1 MSANRQNVKRGPP
14 PIPPSYQRD
23 LHPRLNPKLQKDI
36 QARIQLPVKPPPLP
50 KRINC
55 QSKSKPHA
63 KKKQSSIS
71 KPQYV
76 PEPNIPRRGSTE
88 RHTSK
93 ALPLLP
99 TSQQPTSQE
108 ASNRREKKPMQS
120 RLVPTSPMAELLNI
134 ESNNFYPQQ
143 DLPEGPRNLGV
154 QPCQNKNRR
163 LNRPPVEI
171 HVDASHDKTGFTTQ
185 RYLNIEDDSKIH
197 SNNSEHTR
205 SPGYNVLT
213 QEYRPDPPSAQK
225 PNFRIRESRTN
236 SMEQRPIVETPWN
249 SRQTQ
254 FSLPDSSSCSEYVY
268 EEIDNDYDDMVDA
281 DSLQSKF
288 PAKLKDTKEQIIK
301 IKKFTLDGVRKILHT
316 LSPTK
321 ELPSCNSTFDCRM
334 EEYTQVKGCIPQSEA
349 TVLNNYSWY
358 KGKMKRSEAENI
370 LRKKQEEGSFVVRD
384 SDNHP
389 YTLHVYHKGD
399 VRSFRIITIPNAS
412 YSLDGFDLHTF
423 LSVPELIHLTK

>member
-1 MSANRQNVKRGPP
+1 MFANRQNVNRGPS

-23 LHPRLNPKLQKDI
+23 LHPRLNSKLQKEI

-50 KRINC
+50 ERINC
-55 QSKSKPHA
+55 QSKYKQHA
-63 KKKQSSIS
+63 KKQSLIS
-71 KPQYV
+71 KPRYA

-93 ALPLLP
+93 ALPPLP

-108 ASNRREKKPMQS
+108 VSNSCEKKPKQY
-120 RLVPTSPMAELLNI
+120 RLVSTSPLAELLNI

-154 QPCQNKNRR
+154 QPFQNNNRR

-171 HVDASHDKTGFTTQ
+171 PVDASHDKTGFTAQ
-185 RYLNIEDDSKIH
+185 RYLNIEEDSKIH
-197 SNNSEHTR
+197 THR
-205 SPGYNVLT
+205 PGYNVLN

-225 PNFRIRESRTN
+225 PNFRIQESRTN

-254 FSLPDSSSCSEYVY
+254 FSLPDSSSSSEYVY
-268 EEIDNDYDDMVDA
+268 EEIDNDYDDMVDV
-281 DSLQSKF
+281 DSLPSKF

-321 ELPSCNSTFDCRM
+321 ESASCNSTCDCRM

-370 LRKKQEEGSFVVRD
+370 LRKKQEVHLSCEI
-384 SDNHP
+384 
-389 YTLHVYHKGD
+389 LIII
-399 VRSFRIITIPNAS
+399 RIHCTYIIKAMFG
-412 YSLDGFDLHTF
+412 LL
-423 LSVPELIHLTK
+423 E

>member
-1 MSANRQNVKRGPP
+1 
-14 PIPPSYQRD
+14 
-23 LHPRLNPKLQKDI
+23 
-36 QARIQLPVKPPPLP
+36 
-50 KRINC
+50 
-55 QSKSKPHA
+55 
-63 KKKQSSIS
+63 
-71 KPQYV
+71 
-76 PEPNIPRRGSTE
+76 
-88 RHTSK
+88 
-93 ALPLLP
+93 
-99 TSQQPTSQE
+99 
-108 ASNRREKKPMQS
+108 MQS

-254 FSLPDSSSCSEYVY
+254 FSLPG
-268 EEIDNDYDDMVDA
+268 
-281 DSLQSKF
+281 
-288 PAKLKDTKEQIIK
+288 TK
-301 IKKFTLDGVRKILHT
+301 KILHI
-316 LSPTK
+316 K
-321 ELPSCNSTFDCRM
+321 F
-334 EEYTQVKGCIPQSEA
+334 VKSRFL
-349 TVLNNYSWY
+349 VL
-358 KGKMKRSEAENI
+358 
-370 LRKKQEEGSFVVRD
+370 L
-384 SDNHP
+384 DN
-389 YTLHVYHKGD
+389 K
-399 VRSFRIITIPNAS
+399 FRILAIRVYYA
-412 YSLDGFDLHTF
+412 D
-423 LSVPELIHLTK
+423 